1 MAGLLLVPSG
11 LAARE
16 YVVDVSPWDALIRAV
31 LGGPSCRDWQTFA
44 RSRLAKNNWPHSAS
58 VVYVPESRLP
68 TMASIALRLAS
79 SSARKIAR
87 FPTPSLSQTKRTRLT
102 PRRNLHT
109 RTPLPYDIDNGLGDF
124 LTPQAL
130 RMIAI
135 DYQQGLLDR
144 LNEQVHGA
152 CLGQFDARFLM
163 LNATVWCRYNARTQK
178 RRANRDRDCARTKS
192 VSRFQLCQ
200 RGSKQWLFP

>member
-1 MAGLLLVPSG
+1 MNLSLEEVLS
-11 LAARE
+11 R
-16 YVVDVSPWDALIRAV
+16 YALQ
-31 LGGPSCRDWQTFA
+31 RDWTALVVADDCDEGVAFGWAAFGGAAFGAIWIDCKRVMWSTCLPGTRSYAQCVAGRAAGIRIWQRFA
-44 RSRLAKNNWPHSAS
+44 RSRLAKNNWLHFAS
-58 VVYVPESRLP
+58 VVYVRLLV
-68 TMASIALRLAS
+68 MASIALRLAS
-79 SSARKIAR
+79 SSARRIAR

-144 LNEQVHGA
+144 LNEQVAGV
-152 CLGQFDARFLM
+152 CLSISLTR
-163 LNATVWCRYNARTQK
+163 
-178 RRANRDRDCARTKS
+178 
-192 VSRFQLCQ
+192 VSR
-200 RGSKQWLFP
+200 R

>member
-1 MAGLLLVPSG
+1 MNLSLEEVLS
-11 LAARE
+11 R
-16 YVVDVSPWDALIRAV
+16 YAV
-31 LGGPSCRDWQTFA
+31 QRDWTALVVADECDEGVAFGWAAFGAIWISCKRVCGRRVSLGRAHTQCVAGRAAGIWQRFA

-79 SSARKIAR
+79 TSARKIAR

-152 CLGQFDARFLM
+152 CLGIGSTR
-163 LNATVWCRYNARTQK
+163 
-178 RRANRDRDCARTKS
+178 
-192 VSRFQLCQ
+192 VS
-200 RGSKQWLFP
+200 